1 MNSPEV
7 VENLSQS
14 VKKINAAIAALRSE
28 LLQGPSEE
36 DQATIL
42 LKIEELNAIAIN
54 LDKIASYFVV

>member
-7 VENLSQS
+7 VDNLSQS
-14 VKKINAAIAALRSE
+14 VKKINVAIAALRSE

-36 DQATIL
+36 DQACIL
-42 LKIEELNAIAIN
+42 AKIEELNSIAIS